1 MKKKNT
7 WFRFRV
13 SVIFCV
19 FILFFGVIFFRAF
32 QIQVL
37 KGDALV
43 KMAENQQTRV
53 LELPFKRG
61 GIYDRHFEELAV
73 SREVDS
79 VFIQPARVK
88 DKKELQRLVLENLD
102 VSKRELKK
110 KLDSSKNFV
119 WLKRQVDL
127 TTDVRKAIKMNA
139 GIGFLKESRR
149 YYPNKELASNLIGFT
164 GIDGGGLEGVEL
176 VSDHLLRGAS
186 KKVTVNK
193 DAKGNLLLFEDIDSN
208 LQGVD
213 ISLTIDKK
221 IQYISDKALKNA
233 VTKANARGGTAIVM
247 NPHTGEI
254 LAMSSMPTYDP
265 NTFGSFTPSD
275 WRNRAVTDSFEPG
288 STIKPFVV
296 AAAIDEGLVNED
308 SIFYCEKGEY
318 KLQDRVFHDGKEYGW
333 LSASNII
340 KHSSNIGA
348 IKIGEKLG
356 KVKLYRSLKSFGLG
370 ERTGSAL
377 PGEAR
382 GSLRHY
388 SKWSG
393 VSLYTISFGQGIAV
407 TTLQL
412 ASAVSV
418 IANGGYLMK
427 PRIVKNIKSP
437 DGKIIEKTEPIIRR
451 KVISPGTARK
461 VTEMMKLVTG
471 EGGTGK
477 LSSFDGFKVAGKT
490 GTAQKADL
498 KKGGYEK
505 GKYIASFVGFVPA
518 DDPMLAI
525 VVTIDEPEGSFAGGV
540 IAAPVF
546 KEIAKQTLN
555 YLGVVPGRGSDGFGG
570 QVVATSKLN
579 SDARLVST
587 AINNIKEKV
596 DDEEEFSF
604 DGTVPDFT
612 GRTMRRVVRMANKN
626 NMNVVFKGSGTAVS
640 QSPKPGKILTG
651 GNVVT
656 VVFK

>member
-1 MKKKNT
+1 MKNKNT

-13 SVIFCV
+13 SFIFCI

-43 KMAENQQTRV
+43 KMAENQQTRTV
-53 LELPFKRG
+53 ELPFKRG

-79 VFIQPARVK
+79 VFIQPSRVK
-88 DKKELQRLVLENLD
+88 DKAELQKIVLDNLDISKKEL
-102 VSKRELKK
+102 KR
-110 KLDSSKNFV
+110 KLNSSKNFA

-127 TTDVRKAIKMNA
+127 PNDVRGAIKMNV
-139 GIGFLKESRR
+139 GIGSLKESRR
-149 YYPNKELASNLIGFT
+149 YYPNKELASNLIGFV
-164 GIDGGGLEGVEL
+164 GIDGSGLEGVEL
-176 VSDHLLRGAS
+176 VGDKLLKGAS

-193 DAKGNLLLFEDIDSN
+193 DAKGNLLIFEDIDSD

-221 IQYISDKALKNA
+221 IQYISDKALKSA
-233 VTKANARGGTAIVM
+233 VTKANAKGGTAIVM

-265 NTFGSFTPSD
+265 NNFRKFTPSD

-296 AAAIDEGLVNED
+296 GAAIDAGLINAD
-308 SIFYCEKGEY
+308 SIFYCENGEY

-333 LSASNII
+333 LTASNII

-356 KVKLYRSLKSFGLG
+356 KVNLYRSLSSFGLG
-370 ERTGSAL
+370 QKTDSGLS
-377 PGEAR
+377 GEAR

-393 VSLYTISFGQGIAV
+393 VSLYTMSFGQGLAV

-418 IANGGYLMK
+418 IANGGYLMQ
-427 PRIVKNIKSP
+427 PRIIKNLKTP
-437 DGKIIEKTEPIIRR
+437 DGEIIEETEPIVRR
-451 KVISPGTARK
+451 TVVSPETAK
-461 VTEMMKLVTG
+461 TVTSMMELVTG
-471 EGGTGK
+471 VGGTGTRA
-477 LSSFDGFKVAGKT
+477 SIDGFTVAGKT

-498 KKGGYEK
+498 VNGGYEK
-505 GKYIASFVGFVPA
+505 DKYIASFVGFVPSN
-518 DDPMLAI
+518 DPVLAI
-525 VVTIDEPEGSFAGGV
+525 VVTIDEPEGSIAGGV
-540 IAAPVF
+540 IAAPLF
-546 KEIAKQTLN
+546 KEIAKQTLH
-555 YLGVVPGRGSDGFGG
+555 YLGVLPSSGGSSNI
-570 QVVATSKLN
+570 QVAKTSKTN
-579 SDARLVST
+579 SDARIVSV
-587 AINNIKEKV
+587 AINNIKDSVSDGK
-596 DDEEEFSF
+596 DFDF

-612 GRTMRRVVRMANKN
+612 GRSMRRVIRMANKN
-626 NMNVVFKGSGTAVS
+626 NIDIAFKGSGVAVS
-640 QSPKPGKILTG
+640 QTPKAGSVFKDG
-651 GNVVT
+651 SVVT
-656 VVFK
+656 VTFK